1 MALRIDPSHN
11 RFRDIVRGKIK
22 QNLRKYISNGEWL
35 GRQGKDVVSIPVP
48 QIEMP
53 RFHFGERGQ
62 GGVGQGPG
70 KVGDSLG
77 SDQPG
82 EDGRGKAG
90 SEAGEHILEVE
101 VSMESW
107 RRSSAKD
114 SNCRASSP
122 GARNVSSRS
131 GIATSASA
139 ASARNRCATSSA
151 RSARPSNAKS

>member
-35 GRQGKDVVSIPVP
+35 GRKGKDVISIPVP

-53 RFHFGERGQ
+53 RFRFGEQGQ

-77 SDQPG
+77 PAATVSSSRRPALVAG
-82 EDGRGKAG
+82 PESRRGRG
-90 SEAGEHILEVE
+90 S
-101 VSMESW
+101 
-107 RRSSAKD
+107 RRL
-114 SNCRASSP
+114 
-122 GARNVSSRS
+122 RS
-131 GIATSASA
+131 GIPATIVPVYSRIIYRASVV
-139 ASARNRCATSSA
+139 SVR
-151 RSARPSNAKS
+151 